1 MDDNTPAYGFERDDI
16 SLLMQTSTTFFKAFH
31 NSQESEQSKRG
42 HRCSGGPIAAL
53 LCTLLSEIVILWAVT
68 CWVCLLVHEV
78 LKTHLKLAVNLCFCM
93 LLAPIA
99 LPHIFFYCSV
109 DRDEMCETFHSS

>member
-68 CWVCLLVHEV
+68 CWFLVEKIRSGWIYV
-78 LKTHLKLAVNLCFCM
+78 QSGNLILHPCYRSC
-93 LLAPIA
+93 
-99 LPHIFFYCSV
+99 
-109 DRDEMCETFHSS
+109 HSCNAITPNHAT